1 MWTICLHASINIF
14 KYRELECMYH
24 PCACLMSRIMRGA
37 AFSSTVS
44 NYSGSPMRA
53 LVEMAAKLVL
63 GLQLP
68 CFGVAGIDHDAWV
81 YLAWHDMTLL

>member
-1 MWTICLHASINIF
+1 
-14 KYRELECMYH
+14 MYH

-37 AFSSTVS
+37 ASSSTVS
-44 NYSGSPMRA
+44 NYSGSPLHA

-68 CFGVAGIDHDAWV
+68 GFGLAGIDHDARV
-81 YLAWHDMTLL
+81 YLAWLGMTLL